1 MDLSRLRKKIDAL
14 DSKIIGLLNDRASIT
29 MSIGREKVKNR
40 KPIYAPEREKHVLKH
55 LKAINKG
62 PISNEA
68 IEAIYREV
76 MSASLALEK
85 SLRIAYMGPE
95 ATFSHLA
102 SLKKFGS
109 SVEHAACDNVAEVFS
124 RVESGDCDYGVVPI
138 ENSIEGV
145 VTHTMDLLVDSELKI
160 CSQVLLD
167 VTHHLM
173 SKGSLSQIK
182 EIYSHPQVLGQC
194 RHWLMQNLP
203 KTHLVPTVST
213 TKAAQMVA
221 KKKNAACIASQVAA
235 SLYGLNILKRNIQDS
250 AHNITR
256 FLVIST
262 VDSPATGSDRTSL
275 VFSIKDK
282 IGALHAMLTPFMR
295 NKINLTK
302 IESRP
307 SKKKAWDYY
316 FFVDC
321 EGHQNNPRVARALK
335 QLEGMCKFLKIIGSY
350 PVADDIRDLKGRI
363 SFGSRYNYKTL
374 R

>member
-1 MDLSRLRKKIDAL
+1 MDLSQLRKKIDAL
-14 DSKIIGLLNDRASIT
+14 DAKIIGLLNDRAAVT
-29 MSIGREKVKNR
+29 LSIGHEKIKNK
-40 KPIYAPEREKHVLKH
+40 KPIYAPEREQDVLRRIKN
-55 LKAINKG
+55 LNAG
-62 PISNEA
+62 PIKPEA

-85 SLRIAYMGPE
+85 PLRIAYMGPE

-109 SVEHAACDNVAEVFS
+109 SVTHVPCENVAEVFN
-124 RVESGDCDYGVVPI
+124 RVEGGDCDYGVVPI

-145 VTHTMDLLVDSELKI
+145 VTHTMDLLVESDLKI
-160 CSQVLLD
+160 CSQLLLD

-173 SKGSLSQIK
+173 SKSALSQVK

-194 RHWLMQNLP
+194 RHWLMQNMP
-203 KTHLVPTVST
+203 KAHLIPVVST

-235 SLYGLNILKRNIQDS
+235 SLYGLTILKKNIQDS

-262 VDSPATGSDRTSL
+262 MDVPQTGSDRTSL

-282 IGALHAMLTPFMR
+282 VGALHAMLTPFMKH
-295 NKINLTK
+295 KINLTK

-321 EGHQNNPRVARALK
+321 EGHQNDPRVAAALA
-335 QLEGMCKFLKIIGSY
+335 QLEGMCKFLKILGSY
-350 PVADDIRDLKGRI
+350 PAV
-363 SFGSRYNYKTL
+363 
-374 R
+374 

>member
-1 MDLSRLRKKIDAL
+1 MDLSELRKKIDGL
-14 DSKIIGLLNDRASIT
+14 DAKIIELLNDRAAIT
-29 MSIGREKVKNR
+29 LSIGKEKIKNK
-40 KPIYAPEREKHVLKH
+40 KPIYAPEREQDVLKRI
-55 LKAINKG
+55 KALNGG
-62 PISNEA
+62 PIQNEA
-68 IEAIYREV
+68 VEAIYREI
-76 MSASLALEK
+76 MSASLNLEK
-85 SLRIAYMGPE
+85 PLRIAYMGPE

-109 SVEHAACDNVAEVFS
+109 SVGHVACDNVAEVFS
-124 RVESGDCDYGVVPI
+124 KVEGGDCDYGVVPI

-145 VTHTMDLLVDSELKI
+145 VTHTMDMLVESDLKI

-167 VTHHLM
+167 VTHQLM
-173 SKGSLSQIK
+173 SKVALSQVK

-194 RHWLMQNLP
+194 RQWLMKNMP
-203 KTHLVPTVST
+203 KAHLIPVVST

-221 KKKNAACIASQVAA
+221 NKKNAACIASEVAA
-235 SLYGLNILKRNIQDS
+235 SLYGLTILKKNIQDS

-262 VDSPATGSDRTSL
+262 MDVPPTGSDRTSL

-282 IGALHAMLTPFMR
+282 VGALHAMLTPFMKH
-295 NKINLTK
+295 KINLTK

-321 EGHQNNPRVARALK
+321 EGHQSDPQVARALA
-335 QLEGMCKFLKIIGSY
+335 QLEGMCKFLKILGSY
-350 PVADDIRDLKGRI
+350 PGA
-363 SFGSRYNYKTL
+363 
-374 R
+374 

>member
-1 MDLSRLRKKIDAL
+1 MDLTHLRNKIDVL
-14 DSKIIGLLNDRASIT
+14 DARIIELLNDRAAIT
-29 MSIGREKVKNR
+29 LSIGKEKIKNK
-40 KPIYAPEREKHVLKH
+40 KPIYAPDREQDVLKRIKS
-55 LKAINKG
+55 LNSG
-62 PISNEA
+62 PIKNDA
-68 IEAIYREV
+68 VEAIYREI
-76 MSASLALEK
+76 MSASLNLEK
-85 SLRIAYMGPE
+85 PLRIAYMGPE

-109 SVEHAACDNVAEVFS
+109 SVGHVACDNVAEVFS
-124 RVESGDCDYGVVPI
+124 RVEGGDCDYGVVPI

-145 VTHTMDLLVDSELKI
+145 VTHTMDLLVESDLKI

-173 SKGSLSQIK
+173 SKGNLAQIK
-182 EIYSHPQVLGQC
+182 EVYSHPQVLGQC
-194 RHWLMQNLP
+194 RGWLMKNMP
-203 KTHLVPTVST
+203 KAHLIPVVST

-221 KKKNAACIASQVAA
+221 NKKNAACIASQVAA
-235 SLYGLNILKRNIQDS
+235 SLYGLNILKKNIQDS
-250 AHNITR
+250 THNITR

-262 VDSPATGSDRTSL
+262 MDVPRTGRDRTSL

-282 IGALHAMLTPFMR
+282 VGALHAMLTPFMR

-321 EGHQNNPRVARALK
+321 EGHQSDTKVARALS
-335 QLEGMCKFLKIIGSY
+335 QLEGMCKFLKILGSY
-350 PVADDIRDLKGRI
+350 PDA
-363 SFGSRYNYKTL
+363 
-374 R
+374 

>member
-1 MDLSRLRKKIDAL
+1 MNLTDLRKKINTL
-14 DSKIIGLLNDRASIT
+14 DTKIVGLLNERAAIT
-29 MSIGREKVKNR
+29 LSIGQEKIKNG
-40 KPIYAPEREKHVLKH
+40 KPIYAPDRENDVLNR
-55 LKAINKG
+55 LRALNKG
-62 PISNEA
+62 PIKNEA
-68 IEAIYREV
+68 VEAIYREI
-76 MSASLALEK
+76 MSASLSLEK
-85 SLRIAYMGPE
+85 PLRIAYMGPE

-109 SVEHAACDNVAEVFS
+109 SVEHVACDNVAEVFGK
-124 RVESGDCDYGVVPI
+124 VESGDCDYGVVPI

-145 VTHTMDLLVDSELKI
+145 VTHTMDLLAESDLKI

-167 VTHHLM
+167 VAHHLM
-173 SKGSLSQIK
+173 SKAALSQVK
-182 EIYSHPQVLGQC
+182 EIYSHPQILGQC
-194 RHWLMQNLP
+194 RQWLMKNMP
-203 KTHLVPTVST
+203 KALLIPVVSS

-221 KKKNAACIASQVAA
+221 HKKNAACIASQVAA
-235 SLYGLNILKRNIQDS
+235 SLYGLSILKKNIHDS

-262 VDSPATGSDRTSL
+262 MDVPPTGSDRTSL

-282 IGALHAMLTPFMR
+282 VGALHAMLTPFMK

-321 EGHQNNPRVARALK
+321 EGHQSDPRVARALA
-335 QLEGMCKFLKIIGSY
+335 QLEGMCKFLKILGSY
-350 PVADDIRDLKGRI
+350 PDA
-363 SFGSRYNYKTL
+363 
-374 R
+374 